1 MVRRVDI
8 KYKNEFQHKGCFIT
22 CFNSYNSNCI
32 DIGMNFG
39 TKLVFRYLFCRLE
52 IQIIVHPIFP
62 ELTVKNSNYCRTHT
76 VTMCGYSCK
85 LQSIT

>member
-1 MVRRVDI
+1 MVRRVLAQRLF
-8 KYKNEFQHKGCFIT
+8 NT

-52 IQIIVHPIFP
+52 IQILPIFP
-62 ELTVKNSNYCRTHT
+62 KLTVKIQIIAEHT
-76 VTMCGYSCK
+76 Q
-85 LQSIT
+85 L